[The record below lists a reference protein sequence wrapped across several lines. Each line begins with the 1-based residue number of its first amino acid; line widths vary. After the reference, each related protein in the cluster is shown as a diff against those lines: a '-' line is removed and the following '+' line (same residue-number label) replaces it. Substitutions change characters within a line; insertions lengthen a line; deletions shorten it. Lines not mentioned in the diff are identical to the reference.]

1 MDKQLD
7 ILAFGSHPDDV
18 ELGCGATIAKQVSMG
33 SKVGIIDLTRGELGT
48 RGSADIRGEEAELAA
63 QILGVEFRYNLGFRD
78 GFFQNDEKHQM
89 ELVKIIREYRPRIV
103 LANAVRDRHPDHKKG
118 SDLVSTACFLAG
130 LHKIET
136 GQEAWRPELI
146 YHYIQFEE
154 IEFYRGTSS
163 IKKKSE
169 KKVKRLADFLALNA
183 IVKIEIQGHVNAK
196 GKNTPSNVR
205 LSKKRAK
212 RVLKKLIQN
221 GIDKDRLTAVGL
233 GNSAPVYPKPK
244 HSYEEQAN
252 RRVEIMIK

>member
-1 MDKQLD
+1 MLYRKIRSYYQASDLY
-7 ILAFGSHPDDV
+7 IP
-18 ELGCGATIAKQVSMG
+18 IAKRTKALI
-33 SKVGIIDLTRGELGT
+33 KVDCK
-48 RGSADIRGEEAELAA
+48 
-63 QILGVEFRYNLGFRD
+63 
-78 GFFQNDEKHQM
+78 GFFSKDIEHRFLDSKKDTI
-89 ELVKIIREYRPRIV
+89 LV
-103 LANAVRDRHPDHKKG
+103 
-118 SDLVSTACFLAG
+118 DLDPLTVGAS
-130 LHKIET
+130 
-136 GQEAWRPELI
+136 
-146 YHYIQFEE
+146 IQFEE

-221 GIDKDRLTAVGL
+221 GIDKDRLTAIGL

>member
-154 IEFYRGTSS
+154 IEPDFVVDVSDYMS
-163 IKKKSE
+163 IKME
-169 KKVKRLADFLALNA
+169 AVKAFGSQFYDSSSKEPETIISSKEFLDSVRYRAANL
-183 IVKIEIQGHVNAK
+183 G
-196 GKNTPSNVR
+196 R
-205 LSKKRAK
+205 LS
-212 RVLKKLIQN
+212 RVKFAEGFTSYKI
-221 GIDKDRLTAVGL
+221 IVSESLTSL
-233 GNSAPVYPKPK
+233 
-244 HSYEEQAN
+244 
-252 RRVEIMIK
+252 R